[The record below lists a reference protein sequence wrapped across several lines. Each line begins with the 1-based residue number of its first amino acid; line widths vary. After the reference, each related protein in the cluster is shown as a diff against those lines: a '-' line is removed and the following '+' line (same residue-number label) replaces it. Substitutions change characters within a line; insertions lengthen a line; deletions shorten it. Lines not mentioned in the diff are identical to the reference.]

1 MKIAI
6 IGAGISGLTSAY
18 LLHRHHDIHL
28 YEHNDYIGGHT
39 ATVDIEFDGKSHAID
54 TGFIVCNDW
63 TYPNFLKLMDVL
75 SVETQVSEMGF
86 SVTSRHES
94 GNDFEYCGSSLNGL
108 FADRRN
114 LANPKFLAMLLD
126 ISRFNRIARAD
137 YQGNNIKPG
146 VSLEKY
152 LLAYS
157 FGEYFRE
164 KYIVPMAS
172 AIWSASTSQ
181 VYTFDA
187 LFFVRFFFNHG
198 LLNIRN
204 RPQWRVVKGG
214 SREYVTPLV
223 ASFRDKIR
231 LGTPARTVK
240 RSGNDVTITSDLGE
254 EKFDQVVFA
263 CHSDQALK
271 MLEMPTDLERKI
283 LGAIP
288 YRPNSVIL
296 HSDESLLP
304 RRKTAWASWNYLLDG
319 NQIEKPVLTYNMNM
333 LQGIKCKKT
342 FCVTVNAEEHIYP
355 GKVIR
360 KYNYSHPQLGAE
372 SVDAQN
378 SWDEING
385 KLNSW
390 FCGAYWGN
398 GFHEDGVVSA
408 QRVANSLEGDAL

>member
-6 IGAGISGLTSAY
+6 IGTGISGLTSAY

-28 YEHNDYIGGHT
+28 YEKNNYIGGHT
-39 ATVDIEFDGKSHAID
+39 ATVDIKADGRNYAID

-75 SVETQVSEMGF
+75 SVETQAAEMGF
-86 SVTSRHES
+86 SITSRHQN
-94 GNDFEYCGSSLNGL
+94 GYDFEYCGSSLNGL

-114 LANPKFLAMLLD
+114 LINLKFLAMLVD
-126 ISRFNRIARAD
+126 IVRFNRIARSD
-137 YQGNNIKPG
+137 YLGNNIKPG
-146 VSLEKY
+146 VTLEEY

-157 FGEYFRE
+157 FGEYFSE

-181 VYTFDA
+181 VYTFEA
-187 LFFVRFFFNHG
+187 LFFIRFFFNHG
-198 LLNIRN
+198 LLNIGN
-204 RPQWRVVKGG
+204 RPEWRVIKGG
-214 SREYVTPLV
+214 SRNYIAPLV

-231 LGTPARTVK
+231 LATPARLVK
-240 RSGNDVTITSDLGE
+240 RSESGVTISSDLGE

-271 MLEMPTDLERKI
+271 VIEKPTDFERKI

-288 YRPNSVIL
+288 YRPNSVVL

-319 NQIEKPVLTYNMNM
+319 NHIEKPVLTYNMNM
-333 LQGIKCKKT
+333 LQGIKSQKT
-342 FCVTVNAEEHIYP
+342 FCVTVNAEENIDP
-355 GKVIR
+355 NKVIR
-360 KYNYSHPQLGAE
+360 KYNYSHPQFGAE

-378 SWDEING
+378 SWCEING

-408 QRVANSLEGDAL
+408 QRVANCLEGDVL